1 MRLDEFLHRKGY
13 FTSRTKAKQSV
24 ENGNVSVNGKVLT
37 KPAAEIDAESVADV
51 KITAPSDYVSLG
63 GYKLEKALRD
73 FGFSVKDFIA
83 ADLGASTGGFTDCLL
98 QNGAKRVYAVDLNDD
113 LLDDRLKKDGRVIS
127 VIKNARSLQKCD
139 FGEPLDLVTAD
150 LSFISLTKVIT
161 IMSGIIDENKFV
173 LTLIKPQFES
183 DVKKRVKNGIVKDE
197 KDRIAACRKVYD
209 FAVGIGL
216 SPLRLTTAPEKKG
229 KNVEYLILFVKAVG
243 KAVKFEE
250 LVDKIFNL

>member
-1 MRLDEFLHRKGY
+1 MRLDEFLCRKGY

-37 KPAAEIDAESVADV
+37 KPAAEIDSESVADI
-51 KITAPSDYVSLG
+51 KINALSDYVSLG

-113 LLDDRLKKDGRVIS
+113 LLDERLKKDDRVIT
-127 VIKNARSLQKCD
+127 VIKNARLLQRCD
-139 FGEPLDLVTAD
+139 FAEHLDLVTAD
-150 LSFISLTKVIT
+150 LSFISLTKVLE
-161 IMSGIIDENKFV
+161 IMSDIIDDGKYV

-183 DVKKRVKNGIVKDE
+183 DVKKRVKNGIIKEE

-216 SPLRLTTAPEKKG
+216 SPLRLTTAPEKKR